1 MYLYGV
7 ETMKNNNLKTR
18 KMEKRFLQDI
28 YPVLIELDSRG
39 NIISREML
47 DERYVNFVPRVG
59 EIISCDTLEFYQDEE
74 GNNEQTEDGRDYV
87 REVEFL
93 RVIAVI
99 HEEDEGR
106 ETGLTLCT
114 NVILEKV
121 KGDEL
126 RFLADCIYD
135 KDLYFVDPKNF
146 K

>member
-1 MYLYGV
+1 MVLKD
-7 ETMKNNNLKTR
+7 KNKLKAK

-28 YPVLIELDSRG
+28 YPVLIERDNKG

-121 KGDEL
+121 KGDEA
-126 RFLADCIYD
+126 RFLSDCTYD

>member
-1 MYLYGV
+1 
-7 ETMKNNNLKTR
+7 
-18 KMEKRFLQDI
+18 MEKRFLQDI
-28 YPVLIELDSRG
+28 YPVLIERDNKG

-74 GNNEQTEDGRDYV
+74 GNNEQTEDGRNYV

>member
-1 MYLYGV
+1 
-7 ETMKNNNLKTR
+7 
-18 KMEKRFLQDI
+18 MENGKRFLQDI
-28 YPVLIELDSRG
+28 YPVLIERDSKG

-93 RVIAVI
+93 RVVAVI

>member
-1 MYLYGV
+1 
-7 ETMKNNNLKTR
+7 
-18 KMEKRFLQDI
+18 MEKRFLQEI
-28 YPVLIELDSRG
+28 YPVLIERDNKG
-39 NIISREML
+39 NIISREMM
-47 DERYVNFVPRVG
+47 DERYVNFAPRVG

-93 RVIAVI
+93 RVVAVI

-121 KGDEL
+121 KGDEA
-126 RFLADCIYD
+126 RFLSDCTYD

>member
-1 MYLYGV
+1 
-7 ETMKNNNLKTR
+7 
-18 KMEKRFLQDI
+18 MEKRFLQDI
-28 YPVLIELDSRG
+28 YPVLIERDSRG

-121 KGDEL
+121 KGDEA
-126 RFLADCIYD
+126 RFLADCTYD
-135 KDLYFVDPKNF
+135 KDIYFVDPKNF

>member
-1 MYLYGV
+1 
-7 ETMKNNNLKTR
+7 
-18 KMEKRFLQDI
+18 MEKRFLQDI
-28 YPVLIELDSRG
+28 YPVLIERDSRG

-74 GNNEQTEDGRDYV
+74 GCNEQTEDGRDYV

-99 HEEDEGR
+99 HEAHESRG
-106 ETGLTLCT
+106 TGLTLCT

>member
-1 MYLYGV
+1 
-7 ETMKNNNLKTR
+7 
-18 KMEKRFLQDI
+18 MEKRFLQDI
-28 YPVLIELDSRG
+28 YPVLIERDSKG

-47 DERYVNFVPRVG
+47 DERYVNFVPRVD

>member
-1 MYLYGV
+1 M
-7 ETMKNNNLKTR
+7 
-18 KMEKRFLQDI
+18 
-28 YPVLIELDSRG
+28 
-39 NIISREML
+39 
-47 DERYVNFVPRVG
+47 NFVPRVG

>member
-1 MYLYGV
+1 MAG
-7 ETMKNNNLKTR
+7 
-18 KMEKRFLQDI
+18 RFLQEI
-28 YPVLIELDSRG
+28 YPVLIERDSKG
-39 NIISREML
+39 NIISREEM
-47 DERYVNFVPRVG
+47 DERRVNFVPRVG

-99 HEEDEGR
+99 HEAHESRG
-106 ETGLTLCT
+106 TGLTLCPT
-114 NVILEKV
+114 VILEKV
-121 KGDEL
+121 KGDEA
-126 RFLADCIYD
+126 RFLSDCIYD

>member
-1 MYLYGV
+1 
-7 ETMKNNNLKTR
+7 
-18 KMEKRFLQDI
+18 MEKRFLQDI
-28 YPVLIELDSRG
+28 YPVLIERDSKG
-39 NIISREML
+39 NIISREMM

-93 RVIAVI
+93 RVVAVI

>member
-1 MYLYGV
+1 
-7 ETMKNNNLKTR
+7 
-18 KMEKRFLQDI
+18 MEKRFLQDI
-28 YPVLIELDSRG
+28 YPVLIERDSRG

-121 KGDEL
+121 KGDEA
-126 RFLADCIYD
+126 RFLADCTYD
-135 KDLYFVDPKNF
+135 KDLYFVHPKNF

>member
-1 MYLYGV
+1 MAGS
-7 ETMKNNNLKTR
+7 
-18 KMEKRFLQDI
+18 FLQEI
-28 YPVLIELDSRG
+28 YPVLIERDSKG

-59 EIISCDTLEFYQDEE
+59 EIISRDTLEFYQDEE

-93 RVIAVI
+93 RVVAVI
-99 HEEDEGR
+99 HEEDEDR

-121 KGDEL
+121 KGDKL

>member
-1 MYLYGV
+1 MVLKD
-7 ETMKNNNLKTR
+7 KNKLKAK
-18 KMEKRFLQDI
+18 KMEKRFLQEI
-28 YPVLIELDSRG
+28 YPVLIERDSKG
-39 NIISREML
+39 NIISREEM

-59 EIISCDTLEFYQDEE
+59 EIISADTLEFYQDEE
-74 GNNEQTEDGRDYV
+74 GNNEQTEDGRNYV
-87 REVEFL
+87 REVEFF

-99 HEEDEGR
+99 HEACESR
-106 ETGLTLCT
+106 TTRLALCT

>member
-1 MYLYGV
+1 
-7 ETMKNNNLKTR
+7 
-18 KMEKRFLQDI
+18 MEKRFLQDI
-28 YPVLIELDSRG
+28 YPVLIERDSRG

>member
-1 MYLYGV
+1 MVLKD
-7 ETMKNNNLKTR
+7 KNKLKAK
-18 KMEKRFLQDI
+18 KMAERFLQEI
-28 YPVLIELDSRG
+28 YPVLIERDSKG

-126 RFLADCIYD
+126 RFLADCTYD

>member
-1 MYLYGV
+1 
-7 ETMKNNNLKTR
+7 
-18 KMEKRFLQDI
+18 MEKRFLQDI
-28 YPVLIELDSRG
+28 YPVLIERDSKG

-93 RVIAVI
+93 RVVAVI

>member
-1 MYLYGV
+1 MVLKD
-7 ETMKNNNLKTR
+7 KNKLKAK
-18 KMEKRFLQDI
+18 KMAERFLQEI
-28 YPVLIELDSRG
+28 YPVLIERDNKG
-39 NIISREML
+39 NIISREMM

-93 RVIAVI
+93 RVVAVI

-121 KGDEL
+121 KGDEA
-126 RFLADCIYD
+126 RFLADCTYD
-135 KDLYFVDPKNF
+135 KDIYFVDPKNF

>member
-1 MYLYGV
+1 MVLKD
-7 ETMKNNNLKTR
+7 KNKLKAK
-18 KMEKRFLQDI
+18 KMAERFLQEI
-28 YPVLIELDSRG
+28 YPVLIERDSKG

-93 RVIAVI
+93 RVVAVI

-121 KGDEL
+121 KGDEA
-126 RFLADCIYD
+126 RFLADCTYD
-135 KDLYFVDPKNF
+135 KDIYFVDPKNF

>member
-1 MYLYGV
+1 
-7 ETMKNNNLKTR
+7 
-18 KMEKRFLQDI
+18 MEKRFLQDI
-28 YPVLIELDSRG
+28 YPVLIERDSRG

-74 GNNEQTEDGRDYV
+74 GNNEQTEDGRNYV
-87 REVEFL
+87 REVEFF

>member
-28 YPVLIELDSRG
+28 YPVLIERDSRG

>member
-1 MYLYGV
+1 
-7 ETMKNNNLKTR
+7 
-18 KMEKRFLQDI
+18 MEKRFLQDI
-28 YPVLIELDSRG
+28 YPVLIERDSKG
-39 NIISREML
+39 NIISREMM

>member
-1 MYLYGV
+1 MA
-7 ETMKNNNLKTR
+7 E
-18 KMEKRFLQDI
+18 RFLQEI
-28 YPVLIELDSRG
+28 YPVLIERDSKG
-39 NIISREML
+39 NIISREEM
-47 DERYVNFVPRVG
+47 DERHVNFVPRVG
-59 EIISCDTLEFYQDEE
+59 EIISADTLEFYQDEE

-99 HEEDEGR
+99 HEDDEGR

>member
-1 MYLYGV
+1 
-7 ETMKNNNLKTR
+7 
-18 KMEKRFLQDI
+18 MEKRFLQDI
-28 YPVLIELDSRG
+28 YPVLIERDSKG
-39 NIISREML
+39 NIISREMM

-93 RVIAVI
+93 RVVAVI
-99 HEEDEGR
+99 HEENEGR

>member
-1 MYLYGV
+1 
-7 ETMKNNNLKTR
+7 
-18 KMEKRFLQDI
+18 MEKRFLQDI
-28 YPVLIELDSRG
+28 YPVLIERDSRG

-74 GNNEQTEDGRDYV
+74 GNNEQTEDGRNYV
-87 REVEFL
+87 REVEFF

-135 KDLYFVDPKNF
+135 KDIYFVDPKNF

>member
-1 MYLYGV
+1 
-7 ETMKNNNLKTR
+7 
-18 KMEKRFLQDI
+18 MEKRFLQDI
-28 YPVLIELDSRG
+28 YPVLIERDSRG

-74 GNNEQTEDGRDYV
+74 GCNEQTEDGRDYV
-87 REVEFL
+87 REVEFF

-99 HEEDEGR
+99 HEAHESRG
-106 ETGLTLCT
+106 TGLTLCT

>member
-1 MYLYGV
+1 
-7 ETMKNNNLKTR
+7 
-18 KMEKRFLQDI
+18 MEKRFLQDI
-28 YPVLIELDSRG
+28 YPVLIERDSRG

-121 KGDEL
+121 KGDEA
-126 RFLADCIYD
+126 RFLADCTYD

>member
-1 MYLYGV
+1 
-7 ETMKNNNLKTR
+7 
-18 KMEKRFLQDI
+18 MEKRFLQDI
-28 YPVLIELDSRG
+28 YPVLIERDSRG

-126 RFLADCIYD
+126 RFLADCTYD
-135 KDLYFVDPKNF
+135 KDLYFVHPKNF

>member
-1 MYLYGV
+1 MVLKD
-7 ETMKNNNLKTR
+7 KNKLKAK
-18 KMEKRFLQDI
+18 KMAERFLQDI
-28 YPVLIELDSRG
+28 YPVLIERDSKG
-39 NIISREML
+39 NIISREMM

-93 RVIAVI
+93 RVVAVI

>member
-28 YPVLIELDSRG
+28 YPVLIERDSKG

-59 EIISCDTLEFYQDEE
+59 EIISADTLEFYQDEE
-74 GNNEQTEDGRDYV
+74 GNNEQTEDGRNYV

-99 HEEDEGR
+99 HEACESR
-106 ETGLTLCT
+106 TTRLALCT

-121 KGDEL
+121 KGDEA
-126 RFLADCIYD
+126 RFLADCTYD
-135 KDLYFVDPKNF
+135 KDLYFVHPKNF

>member
-1 MYLYGV
+1 MVLKDKNKLKAKK
-7 ETMKNNNLKTR
+7 MK
-18 KMEKRFLQDI
+18 KRFLQEI
-28 YPVLIELDSRG
+28 YPVLIERDSRG

-74 GNNEQTEDGRDYV
+74 GNNEQTEDGRDYI

-93 RVIAVI
+93 RVVAVI

-135 KDLYFVDPKNF
+135 KGLYFVDPKNF